1 MALIHLLLVQ
11 SMLFAEYRRSTGLPD
26 IIILWLWRIY
36 LTSSIDATYLPIF
49 TSDIKD
55 IRQLDKYIDSR
66 IYPQNRISS
75 LDAYVRLW
83 KSNPLHCLLKSR
95 SINPKE
101 VINALYPS
109 SMPVKDRIHHLC
121 TEAAH
126 QLYRRQCALCIR
138 YHMFRWHRRSF
149 KSQELIVRNRSC
161 GEPDQIMVVHYHP
174 SEPFWPHALST
185 SFGGMED
192 GRYVV
197 RCGREGTTPEAVQ
210 WICRYTL
217 NRRETLRSIRD
228 RLFEVREDYAT
239 FESWVKSMCIIAD
252 KWFYPAIMELIGG
265 IFEKYIQDTIGA
277 EWLNCGLRKME
288 LFVSKDPML
297 ARYIWETNCTSEKSR
312 IVLAVQAGIGKKLF
326 NGFVKS
332 ATIDDLSQ
340 YIRKRTSMQKTVYD
354 GLSTDLKKRIRQAE
368 ADLLDAHRG
377 VRVGLMGRYI
387 SSDAIC
393 AAESRLQEL
402 WRRADREVAALRRKS
417 V

>member
-1 MALIHLLLVQ
+1 MTLIHLLLIVQ
-11 SMLFAEYRRSTGLPD
+11 SMFADYRRSTGLPD
-26 IIILWLWRIY
+26 MIILWLWRIY
-36 LTSSIDATYLPIF
+36 VASSESGIYL
-49 TSDIKD
+49 SSYAHNVKNV
-55 IRQLDKYIDSR
+55 QALDTLVDNMLFPRK
-66 IYPQNRISS
+66 RISS
-75 LDAYVRLW
+75 FNELVRQL
-83 KSNPLHCLLKSR
+83 KRHPLHCLLKSR
-95 SINPKE
+95 SIDPKKIIE
-101 VINALYPS
+101 GLYPS
-109 SMPVKDRIHHLC
+109 SLPIRDLIHHLC

-126 QLYRRQCALCIR
+126 QIYRRQCALCIR
-138 YHMFRWHRRSF
+138 WHMFRWYRRSF

-217 NRRETLRSIRD
+217 NRRETLRSIRE
-228 RLFEVREDYAT
+228 RLSEVREDYAA
-239 FESWVKSMCIIAD
+239 FESWIRSMCIIAD
-252 KWFYPAIMELIGG
+252 KWFYPAITDLIGG
-265 IFEKYIQDTIGA
+265 IFEQYIQDTIGA
-277 EWLNCGLRKME
+277 EWLKCGLRKME
-288 LFVSKDPML
+288 LFVGKDPMV

-312 IVLAVQAGIGKKLF
+312 IVLAVQAGLGKKLF
-326 NGFVKS
+326 NGFVRS

-340 YIRKRTSMQKTVYD
+340 YIHKKTSMQKTVYD
-354 GLSTDLKKRIRQAE
+354 GLSVDLRRKIRQAE
-368 ADLLDAHRG
+368 ADLVDAHRG

-393 AAESRLQEL
+393 AAKSRLQEL
-402 WRRADREVAALRRKS
+402 WRRADREVAALRRKN